1 MPSDMPQEEGVTL
14 LGQLKQDISTIFS
27 LHLTFLRKT
36 KMTILFRVVPGT
48 ASRLLASAMQKRPL
62 SRGGIGLQTPLN
74 IADRPVTQQGLSG
87 LRTGAATGKK
97 PKTT

>member
-14 LGQLKQDISTIFS
+14 LGQLKQNNFPY
-27 LHLTFLRKT
+27 
-36 KMTILFRVVPGT
+36 ILFFEENEKDKPFFRVVPGT

-97 PKTT
+97 TRQLE